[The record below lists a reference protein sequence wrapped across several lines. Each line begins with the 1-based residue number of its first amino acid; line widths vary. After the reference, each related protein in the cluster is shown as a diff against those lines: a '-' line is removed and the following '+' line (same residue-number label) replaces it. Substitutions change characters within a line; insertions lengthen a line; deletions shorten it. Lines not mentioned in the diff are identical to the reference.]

1 MGHLDELILDV
12 AGLGSAIVVSG
23 NSSSTDQNIAYAD
36 LAAAVA
42 LAVVTGKALHQHP
55 GKFMLAAQEDTVIGN
70 KYIVK
75 DGQGFHAA
83 ELGVTDIEGGAFQL
97 TGVAALAADDHE
109 QTGGIQRNGEG
120 NRIVLIIGTHGL
132 GGHNDDL
139 VGVADTGLVGLG
151 AADYDTVGAALHNT
165 QEHIRIYLCM
175 GRQGTVALGV
185 GHGAVNGQVV
195 LGGILHE
202 LHKVLMVVGAVSLVT
217 LIGGGEQGVK
227 GVHAYAA
234 LEAGCG
240 LLAAQALHLYLLDE
254 VLGALVDVGEA
265 VDAGAGVGGNHGHQ
279 VLILGH
285 LGQVVGHTDGVERR
299 TQNGAL
305 GGVIVSLTEHIDL
318 HFDLLNAFDI
328 LFACHQCHF
337 RYFLSFFGFIVSRLC
352 LCAISTARYRS

>member
-1 MGHLDELILDV
+1 
-12 AGLGSAIVVSG
+12 
-23 NSSSTDQNIAYAD
+23 
-36 LAAAVA
+36 
-42 LAVVTGKALHQHP
+42 
-55 GKFMLAAQEDTVIGN
+55 
-70 KYIVK
+70 
-75 DGQGFHAA
+75 
-83 ELGVTDIEGGAFQL
+83 
-97 TGVAALAADDHE
+97 
-109 QTGGIQRNGEG
+109 
-120 NRIVLIIGTHGL
+120 
-132 GGHNDDL
+132 
-139 VGVADTGLVGLG
+139 
-151 AADYDTVGAALHNT
+151 
-165 QEHIRIYLCM
+165 M

-202 LHKVLMVVGAVSLVT
+202 LHKVLVIVGAVSLVA
-217 LIGGGEQGVK
+217 LIGGGKQGVK

-234 LEAGCG
+234 LEAGGG
-240 LLAAQALHLYLLDE
+240 LLAAQALHLNLLDE

-265 VDAGAGVGGNHGHQ
+265 VDAGAGIGGNHSHQ

-337 RYFLSFFGFIVSRLC
+337 CYFLSFFGFIVSRLC